1 MSTVKDLEVKAVPI
15 FNEVEEMTN
24 DSAVKRMT
32 ELSDEEK
39 DKYIVGVMDIFTSGM
54 WCKATDKDVF
64 PSDVEWIKIVD
75 DWNNLVVLPHAESL
89 KKFIEAHPDCDIPQ
103 QVIGIES
110 GNYKVIF
117 SKQGMVNYV
126 LNL

>member
-15 FNEVEEMTN
+15 FKEVNEMTN
-24 DSAVKRMT
+24 DSAIRKMT
-32 ELSDEEK
+32 DLPDEEK
-39 DKYIVGVMDIFTSGM
+39 DKYVVGSMNIFTSGM

-89 KKFIEAHPDCDIPQ
+89 KKFIEAHPDCDISQ
-103 QVIGIES
+103 QCTGIES
-110 GNYKVIF
+110 GNYKGIF
-117 SKQGMVNYV
+117 TKQAMINSVM
-126 LNL
+126 NL

>member
-15 FNEVEEMTN
+15 FNEVKEMTN
-24 DSAVKRMT
+24 DSAVHKMA
-32 ELSDEEK
+32 ELPDEEK
-39 DKYIVGVMDIFTSGM
+39 DKYVVGSMNIFTCGM
-54 WCKATDKDVF
+54 WCKATDRDVF

-103 QVIGIES
+103 QVTGIES
-110 GNYKVIF
+110 GNYKGIF
-117 SKQGMVNYV
+117 PKQAMINGVM
-126 LNL
+126 NL

>member
-1 MSTVKDLEVKAVPI
+1 MSTVKDLEVKALPI
-15 FNEVEEMTN
+15 FNEVREMTK
-24 DSAVKRMT
+24 DSVVQKMS
-32 ELSDEEK
+32 ELPDEEK
-39 DKYIVGVMDIFTSGM
+39 DKYVVGSMNIFTCGM

-103 QVIGIES
+103 QVTGIES
-110 GNYKVIF
+110 GNHKGIF
-117 SKQGMVNYV
+117 PKQAMIHSV